1 MIRTLFLS
9 LLAFAFTLALSVADA
24 ADWPRFR
31 GPNGTGAVEGQL
43 PDINPTKALWKV
55 KLPGKGVSSPIIVK
69 GKIYLQSASLDGKT
83 RMLLCLSAADGTP
96 EWTKELPGTKAATHA
111 KNSMASGTPA
121 CDGNQIY
128 CQWWDGN
135 AVSLGA
141 YDLTGKPVWQSSL
154 GGYVSQHGP
163 GFSPMVH
170 NGMVFVNVD
179 DDEHAELVAFDA
191 KTGVKKWIAERKHV
205 RASYST
211 PFILER
217 QGKAPELILG
227 TTTALTSYDPATG
240 NINWEYKIVWPK
252 GEMPLRMI
260 GHPVYA
266 GGLLIIYT
274 GDGSGS
280 RYMAGI
286 EPGEE
291 GSREGVGSEERHTVC
306 AVRTCEGRQDLLDR
320 GQGACDL
327 HRGQNRQSGVVGT
340 RLREL
345 RRDRVTGNGGRQD
358 HDDLGEGRS
367 DGRESRQ
374 GVRGAGEGVAG
385 RESLLQPGGR
395 GRQGVHSRRYAPVLL
410 REEVTR

>member
-1 MIRTLFLS
+1 MIRMLFLS
-9 LLAFAFTLALSVADA
+9 SLTLALTLALSAAEA

-43 PDINPTKALWKV
+43 PDINPAKALWKV
-55 KLPGKGVSSPIIVK
+55 KLPGKGVSSPIIVG

-83 RMLLCLSAADGTP
+83 RMLLCLSATDGKI
-96 EWTKELPGTKAATHA
+96 EWTKELPGTKGAAHA

-121 CDGNQIY
+121 CDGTQIY
-128 CQWWDGN
+128 CQWWDGS

-141 YDLTGKPVWQSSL
+141 YDLTGKQIWQASL
-154 GGYVSQHGP
+154 GSYVSQHGP

-191 KTGVKKWIAERKHV
+191 KTGEKKWIAERKHV

-211 PFILER
+211 PFLLER
-217 QGKAPELILG
+217 TGKAPELILG

-240 NINWEYKIVWPK
+240 KVNWEYAIVWPK

-266 GGLLIIYT
+266 AGLLIIYT

-286 EPGEE
+286 DPEGKKPTKVWDLKKDTPYVPCVLVKGDKVFWIADKGLATCADAKTGKAVWAERVFETSDVTASPVMVGDKIVMISEKGEVAVVKADKEFEEP
-291 GSREGVGSEERHTVC
+291 TK
-306 AVRTCEGRQDLLDR
+306 
-320 GQGACDL
+320 
-327 HRGQNRQSGVVGT
+327 
-340 RLREL
+340 
-345 RRDRVTGNGGRQD
+345 
-358 HDDLGEGRS
+358 
-367 DGRESRQ
+367 
-374 GVRGAGEGVAG
+374 
-385 RESLLQPGGR
+385 
-395 GRQGVHSRRYAPVLL
+395 VLL
-410 REEVTR
+410 GDKVYASPAVADGKVFIRGETHLFCFGKK